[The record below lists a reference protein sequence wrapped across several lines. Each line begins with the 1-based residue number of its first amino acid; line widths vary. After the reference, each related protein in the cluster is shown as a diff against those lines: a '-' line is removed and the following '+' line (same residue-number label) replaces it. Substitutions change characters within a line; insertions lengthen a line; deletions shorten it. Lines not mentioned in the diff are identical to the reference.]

1 MEFKNLWF
9 TSNSKQNLVMKKFK
23 FIINGNN
30 YEVEIKSVDNNLAEL
45 EVNGTLYKVEVDKD
59 IQTVKTPKLV
69 RPKAIPS
76 TDTPKAEEH
85 KVIPSP
91 VSTGGTNILSPLPG
105 VILEILVKVGDTV
118 SIGQKLI
125 VLEAMKM
132 ENNIESDVAGKIL
145 EININKGDSVMQGD
159 TIIVIG

>member
-1 MEFKNLWF
+1 
-9 TSNSKQNLVMKKFK
+9 MKKFK

-85 KVIPSP
+85 KVIPAP
-91 VSTGGTNILSPLPG
+91 MPTGGISILTPLPG
-105 VILEILVKVGDTV
+105 VILDILVKVGDTV
-118 SIGQKLI
+118 SIGQKLV

-132 ENNIESDVAGKIL
+132 ENNIESDVAGKII
-145 EININKGDSVMQGD
+145 EIQVNKGDSVMQGD
-159 TIIVIG
+159 TLIVIG

>member
-1 MEFKNLWF
+1 
-9 TSNSKQNLVMKKFK
+9 MKKFK

-76 TDTPKAEEH
+76 TDTPKIEEH
-85 KVIPSP
+85 KVIPAP
-91 VSTGGTNILSPLPG
+91 VSTGGTNILTPLPG
-105 VILEILVKVGDTV
+105 VILDILVKVGDTV

-145 EININKGDSVMQGD
+145 EIQVNKGDSVMQGD
-159 TIIVIG
+159 TLLIIG